1 MEGSKA
7 ARIALLPN
15 NQAQSA
21 TVSGPF
27 QPTRRGMEAPKEDL
41 MMLELSALMNM
52 VAAKIEELAEK
63 QKAALALGEQET
75 SPWTHEAVMLLFRM
89 IASDSEAIRKRGA
102 AALGKLA
109 SCSPKAKHE
118 ATNHIPFGILMEL
131 MRAGCLE
138 AIDALA
144 ALSFENSLGC
154 DKIRECLPDCGA
166 ITMLAGFINTEDNAV
181 DAAAKAASSE
191 AAMRVK
197 AALEPEGS
205 IKKKKA
211 AQEINPANLRD
222 LSELGS
228 TLLPGM
234 SAAKDAVGMVVLR
247 PTIVP
252 VKSKAEA
259 VTTLRNI
266 AMSNEANRKAITQQ
280 QVIPQLVKLMT
291 QMKIEDDN
299 RSAQSG
305 QSSHRSGPSDEGKGD
320 GKDSRRSR
328 RKSGDAA
335 SAEKKSIDEDAKK
348 EQVLN
353 RKALALENRK
363 LAESAGQML
372 HALIIDGTD
381 DVKKIIISAII
392 STVQQPGSKP
402 PKEVPQLMNI
412 LKSAAEEQLE
422 MVQRGDDYVALNM
435 ALDFGRWIGLRTIKL
450 GEARNNF
457 KLHQDDRKKEEK
469 ERARRLD
476 LGLADSDEQSSK
488 EQDTPA
494 SKGQRMQLIE
504 DSDRETPSK
513 NSATAK
519 EAEKQS
525 RQSKR
530 DAKKEA
536 EAKRVANRET
546 MVREKKQ
553 QAVVASVTQSGK
565 GNTRLDALTVLAKPI
580 QLEAKMEMKRLQATK
595 DSAEPSPISPSSS
608 SWHLKW
614 LPKQEPGLPAD
625 LFERTSGLPKG
636 LSAKP
641 VDAELHFQM
650 HEMYRA
656 RRQAEDEQ
664 ARRLRFLT
672 PSTASRDFSAHSSAQ
687 ALSSP

>member
-1 MEGSKA
+1 
-7 ARIALLPN
+7 
-15 NQAQSA
+15 
-21 TVSGPF
+21 
-27 QPTRRGMEAPKEDL
+27 MEAPKEDL
-41 MMLELSALMNM
+41 MMLELSALMNI

-89 IASDSEAIRKRGA
+89 ISSDSETIRKRGT

-144 ALSFENSLGC
+144 ALSFENALGC

-305 QSSHRSGPSDEGKGD
+305 QSSQRSGPSDEGKGD
-320 GKDSRRSR
+320 RKDSRRSR
-328 RKSGDAA
+328 RKSADAA

-353 RKALALENRK
+353 RKSLALENRK

-422 MVQRGDDYVALNM
+422 MVQRGDDYVALNS

-457 KLHQDDRKKEEK
+457 KLHQDERKKEEK
-469 ERARRLD
+469 ERARRVD
-476 LGLADSDEQSSK
+476 LGLADSDEPSSQEK
-488 EQDTPA
+488 DTPA
-494 SKGQRMQLIE
+494 SKGQRMQLIGSKE
-504 DSDRETPSK
+504 DSERETPSK

-530 DAKKEA
+530 DAKKDA

-553 QAVVASVTQSGK
+553 QVVVASVTQSGK
-565 GNTRLDALTVLAKPI
+565 GNTRFDALTVLAKPI
-580 QLEAKMEMKRLQATK
+580 QLEAKLEMKRLQATK
-595 DSAEPSPISPSSS
+595 DSAEPSPLSPSSS

-664 ARRLRFLT
+664 ARRLRFPT
-672 PSTASRDFSAHSSAQ
+672 PSTASRDFSAHSSVRE
-687 ALSSP
+687 LSSS

>member
-1 MEGSKA
+1 
-7 ARIALLPN
+7 
-15 NQAQSA
+15 
-21 TVSGPF
+21 
-27 QPTRRGMEAPKEDL
+27 MEAPKEDL
-41 MMLELSALMNM
+41 MMLELSALMNI

-89 IASDSEAIRKRGA
+89 ISSDSETIRKRGT

-305 QSSHRSGPSDEGKGD
+305 QSSQRSGPSDEGKGD
-320 GKDSRRSR
+320 RKDSRRSR
-328 RKSGDAA
+328 RKSADAA

-422 MVQRGDDYVALNM
+422 MVQRGDDYVALNS

-457 KLHQDDRKKEEK
+457 KLHQDERKKEEK
-469 ERARRLD
+469 ERARRVD
-476 LGLADSDEQSSK
+476 LGLADSDEPSSQEK
-488 EQDTPA
+488 DTPA
-494 SKGQRMQLIE
+494 SKGQRMQLIGSKE

-530 DAKKEA
+530 DAKKDA

-553 QAVVASVTQSGK
+553 QVVVASVTQSGK
-565 GNTRLDALTVLAKPI
+565 GNTRFDALTVLAKPI
-580 QLEAKMEMKRLQATK
+580 QLEAKLEMKRLQATK
-595 DSAEPSPISPSSS
+595 DSAEPSPLSPSSS

-664 ARRLRFLT
+664 ARRLRFPT
-672 PSTASRDFSAHSSAQ
+672 PSTASRDFSAHSSVRE
-687 ALSSP
+687 LSSS

>member
-1 MEGSKA
+1 
-7 ARIALLPN
+7 
-15 NQAQSA
+15 
-21 TVSGPF
+21 
-27 QPTRRGMEAPKEDL
+27 MEAPKEDL
-41 MMLELSALMNM
+41 MMLELSALMNI

-305 QSSHRSGPSDEGKGD
+305 QSSQRSGPSDEGKGD
-320 GKDSRRSR
+320 RKDSRRSR
-328 RKSGDAA
+328 RKSADAA

-457 KLHQDDRKKEEK
+457 KLHQDERKKEEK
-469 ERARRLD
+469 ERARRVD
-476 LGLADSDEQSSK
+476 LGLADSDEPSSQ

-494 SKGQRMQLIE
+494 SKGQRMQLIGSKE
-504 DSDRETPSK
+504 DSERETPSK

-530 DAKKEA
+530 DAKKDA

-553 QAVVASVTQSGK
+553 QVVVASVTQSGK
-565 GNTRLDALTVLAKPI
+565 GNTRFDALTVLAKPI
-580 QLEAKMEMKRLQATK
+580 QLEAKLEMKRLQATK

-664 ARRLRFLT
+664 ARRLRFPT

-687 ALSSP
+687 ALSSPRSRVHNS

>member
-15 NQAQSA
+15 TQAQSA

-154 DKIRECLPDCGA
+154 NKIRECLPDCGA

-328 RKSGDAA
+328 RKSADAA

-381 DVKKIIISAII
+381 EVKKIIISAII

-412 LKSAAEEQLE
+412 LKSAAEEQL
-422 MVQRGDDYVALNM
+422 
-435 ALDFGRWIGLRTIKL
+435 
-450 GEARNNF
+450 
-457 KLHQDDRKKEEK
+457 DRK
-469 ERARRLD
+469 
-476 LGLADSDEQSSK
+476 S
-488 EQDTPA
+488 
-494 SKGQRMQLIE
+494 
-504 DSDRETPSK
+504 
-513 NSATAK
+513 
-519 EAEKQS
+519 
-525 RQSKR
+525 
-530 DAKKEA
+530 
-536 EAKRVANRET
+536 
-546 MVREKKQ
+546 
-553 QAVVASVTQSGK
+553 VV
-565 GNTRLDALTVLAKPI
+565 
-580 QLEAKMEMKRLQATK
+580 
-595 DSAEPSPISPSSS
+595 
-608 SWHLKW
+608 
-614 LPKQEPGLPAD
+614 
-625 LFERTSGLPKG
+625 
-636 LSAKP
+636 
-641 VDAELHFQM
+641 
-650 HEMYRA
+650 
-656 RRQAEDEQ
+656 
-664 ARRLRFLT
+664 
-672 PSTASRDFSAHSSAQ
+672 
-687 ALSSP
+687 

>member
-1 MEGSKA
+1 
-7 ARIALLPN
+7 
-15 NQAQSA
+15 
-21 TVSGPF
+21 
-27 QPTRRGMEAPKEDL
+27 MEAPKEDL
-41 MMLELSALMNM
+41 MMLELSALMNI

-328 RKSGDAA
+328 RKSADAA

-422 MVQRGDDYVALNM
+422 MVQRGDDYVALNS

-457 KLHQDDRKKEEK
+457 KLHQDERKKEEK
-469 ERARRLD
+469 ERARRVD
-476 LGLADSDEQSSK
+476 LGLADSDEPSSQEK
-488 EQDTPA
+488 DTPA
-494 SKGQRMQLIE
+494 SKGQRMQLIGSKE

-530 DAKKEA
+530 DAKKDA

-553 QAVVASVTQSGK
+553 QVVVASVTQSGK
-565 GNTRLDALTVLAKPI
+565 GNTRFDALTVLAKPI
-580 QLEAKMEMKRLQATK
+580 QLEAKLEMKRLQATK
-595 DSAEPSPISPSSS
+595 DSAEPSPLSPSSS

-664 ARRLRFLT
+664 ARRLRFPT
-672 PSTASRDFSAHSSAQ
+672 PSTASRDFSAHSSVRE
-687 ALSSP
+687 LSSS